1 MMPENGGTD
10 DVDGVKRVDYSGKEQ
25 GCIWSNCACTV
36 KAETVPET
44 IQYILGEYYR
54 SQDSYCSTKNVDEIQ
69 GHHWQK
75 QTWKLENGAIFSE
88 RYAISLKRS
97 CMDSR
102 VAEIGRMLW
111 QSQYVGLSAVIF
123 EAFVNSK
130 ESSMVDTHHNQ
141 LAKCPN
147 DTVCSQ
153 NVLTIKYKSKHF
165 VPKRE
170 VSRAHTRRLTRSWSF
185 QKNLS
190 VLPRKNVSW
199 QSMPSRRE
207 TRRTLEINGFG
218 SCYECSPQ
226 ISLPRP
232 ASQEQRSEQQGS
244 SQPSHGIVTA
254 TVLSGNAGDC
264 DIARAQR
271 SHVSAKNCNRKWG
284 PVAPSSE
291 VSEEARTLTRNAAFL
306 TTLEGRSPNDHP
318 HHHESSSSN
327 SVQLSGTVVN
337 LNAFKTCAS
346 SEVLYRFSNSLFLN
360 CDGKNILLFSC

>member
-1 MMPENGGTD
+1 
-10 DVDGVKRVDYSGKEQ
+10 
-25 GCIWSNCACTV
+25 
-36 KAETVPET
+36 
-44 IQYILGEYYR
+44 
-54 SQDSYCSTKNVDEIQ
+54 
-69 GHHWQK
+69 
-75 QTWKLENGAIFSE
+75 
-88 RYAISLKRS
+88 
-97 CMDSR
+97 
-102 VAEIGRMLW
+102 
-111 QSQYVGLSAVIF
+111 
-123 EAFVNSK
+123 
-130 ESSMVDTHHNQ
+130 MVDTHHNQ

-153 NVLTIKYKSKHF
+153 NILTIKYKSKHF

-291 VSEEARTLTRNAAFL
+291 VSEEARLVEMNVCFIA
-306 TTLEGRSPNDHP
+306 
-318 HHHESSSSN
+318 
-327 SVQLSGTVVN
+327 GTGN
-337 LNAFKTCAS
+337 
-346 SEVLYRFSNSLFLN
+346 ERR
-360 CDGKNILLFSC
+360 